1 MWNQVADSLSGY
13 YEYDT
18 IEDEYPNSEFI
29 KADEILDPDGDL
41 APIQWFIEIQNQ
53 VIRRSQRLQE
63 KTPTARLESQMLNE
77 TFNNAP
83 VEQEP
88 EDDDTITYTS
98 GNNGKPLLMLIEKEF
113 DLNKIIMKFYQQ
125 NKIYSKILENTKA
138 LRVSYGCHE
147 ISKSTSL
154 DCNKI
159 CSDGV
164 VRKVLWE
171 SLGDSHAI
179 AIQWVH
185 MVKTHQQLY
194 YMYIV
199 VANKYTTLM
208 LLH

>member
-1 MWNQVADSLSGY
+1 M
-13 YEYDT
+13 
-18 IEDEYPNSEFI
+18 
-29 KADEILDPDGDL
+29 
-41 APIQWFIEIQNQ
+41 
-53 VIRRSQRLQE
+53 IRRSQRVQD
-63 KTPTARLESQMLNE
+63 KIPAVRLESQMLNE
-77 TFNNAP
+77 TFNKIL
-83 VEQEP
+83 VEQEQK
-88 EDDDTITYTS
+88 DDNTITYMS
-98 GNNGKPLLMLIEKEF
+98 ANNGKPLLTIIEKEF
-113 DLNKIIMKFYQQ
+113 NLNKIIMKFYQQ